1 MARNEWGD
9 GMSLSK
15 RNPSGCM
22 DLTAYDAIRNV
33 DREIE
38 RKMQRE
44 RERNRNKCGN
54 ATKKKLIISRKT
66 GEIYESNK
74 HTH

>member
-1 MARNEWGD
+1 
-9 GMSLSK
+9 
-15 RNPSGCM
+15 M
-22 DLTAYDAIRNV
+22 DLTAYDAIKNV

-44 RERNRNKCGN
+44 RERNRIKCGN
-54 ATKKKLIISRKT
+54 VTKKKLIISRKT
-66 GEIYESNK
+66 GEIYVSNK